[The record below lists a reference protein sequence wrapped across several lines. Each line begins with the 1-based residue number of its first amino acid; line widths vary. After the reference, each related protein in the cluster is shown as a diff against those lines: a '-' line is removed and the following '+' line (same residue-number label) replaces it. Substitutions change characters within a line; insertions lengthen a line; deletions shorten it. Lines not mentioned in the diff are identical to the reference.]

1 MKEYSTFDL
10 YAPIV
15 ALFTIV
21 LPWLFYALFPGTYQA
36 IKSSVKDI
44 LTDHFDGRGDRG
56 TVTRSAPF
64 TDEDIE
70 SALRKREAA
79 LKRSELLDAI
89 PVVKDMS
96 KAAKAAVITPESVKR
111 DSIEERPGVFA
122 FQVDTTEDFKEREG
136 ILN

>member
-1 MKEYSTFDL
+1 MEIIVGLPIAFLTLWYLIPKQTRVNFWLIIFDL
-10 YAPIV
+10 
-15 ALFTIV
+15 F
-21 LPWLFYALFPGTYQA
+21 
-36 IKSSVKDI
+36 
-44 LTDHFDGRGDRG
+44 TDHFDAGGDRG

-70 SALRKREAA
+70 SALRKREDV

-96 KAAKAAVITPESVKR
+96 NAAKAAVITPQSVKR

-122 FQVDTTEDFKEREG
+122 FQVDTTEKLKEREG